1 MVFKIKKLKILDMI
15 EINEDD
21 KLKADIY
28 FCEQQ
33 QLQQQPQ
40 IYFNGLVHNPP
51 QLASNQMHSQAAIT
65 QLENQLLNLSQSP
78 RLKPITLLEK
88 QFVTNPQIL
97 NNANSNG
104 SKRIKNQLDKISKD
118 YQTRYRY

>member
-1 MVFKIKKLKILDMI
+1 MVFKIKRLKILDMV

-21 KLKADIY
+21 RLKAEIY

-40 IYFNGLVHNPP
+40 IYFNGLVQNAP
-51 QLASNQMHSQAAIT
+51 QVVSNQIQNQAAMT
-65 QLENQLLNLSQSP
+65 QIENQLLNLSQSP

-97 NNANSNG
+97 NNANSTG
-104 SKRIKNQLDKISKD
+104 SKRIKNQLDKLSKD
-118 YQTRYRY
+118 YQTRYRN